1 MTPSIVVTGAS
12 GFIGRHLVAR
22 LNGEGVPVVALARR
36 APAIQLP
43 FGVACVGDYATYAPP
58 ANAVLVH
65 LAEPPH
71 ITSVD
76 MEGERHVAKM
86 RDQAAALL
94 ARGYGRAIYVSSA
107 TVYGDHSA
115 TPRRPDEP
123 LSEPTKIY
131 SQAKLAV
138 EALFL
143 KDNGV
148 VVRATNIF
156 GNGMSPGTIF
166 GDIFRQLDGKGPIII
181 RETTPVRDYLW
192 VEDAAD
198 ALVSIATGTA
208 SGLYNLASGHAV
220 SCEELAQVVLRLD
233 GQNGR
238 DVMGALP
245 PRQSVL
251 RLDISATMRD
261 FNWTPRT
268 TLEGGIRRLLDSRVK

>member
-1 MTPSIVVTGAS
+1 VVTGAS

-22 LNGEGVPVVALARR
+22 LRERGAPVIALARST
-36 APAIQLP
+36 PAAELP
-43 FGVACVGDYATYAPP
+43 FSVVCVGDYATYEPP
-58 ANAVLVH
+58 ADAVLVH

-71 ITSVD
+71 IASVD
-76 MEGERHVAKM
+76 REGERHVAKM

-94 ARGYGRAIYVSSA
+94 ARRYARAIYVSSA

-115 TPRRPDEP
+115 TPRRPDES
-123 LSEPTKIY
+123 LSEPAKIY

-138 EALFL
+138 EALFQHA
-143 KDNGV
+143 NGV
-148 VVRATNIF
+148 VARATNIF
-156 GNGMSPGTIF
+156 GRGMSPGTIF
-166 GDIFRQLDGKGPIII
+166 GDIFRQLDEHGPIVI

-198 ALVSIATGTA
+198 ALVAIATGQA
-208 SGLYNLASGHAV
+208 RGLYNLASGHAV

-238 DVMGALP
+238 DVVGALP
-245 PRQSVL
+245 PRQSIL
-251 RLDISATMRD
+251 RLDISSTVRD

-268 TLEGGIRRLLDSRVK
+268 TLESGIRRLLDSRVK